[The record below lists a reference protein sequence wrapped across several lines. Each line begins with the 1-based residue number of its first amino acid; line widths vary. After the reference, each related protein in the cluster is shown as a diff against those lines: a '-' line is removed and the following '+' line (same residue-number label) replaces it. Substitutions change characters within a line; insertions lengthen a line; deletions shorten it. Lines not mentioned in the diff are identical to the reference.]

1 MICDDPKWWS
11 LLTYDGFKYHM
22 NVTDAL
28 ERFAEER
35 IKVGKED
42 KLQVNQ
48 DKAQTRQI
56 MELAWRKVHGRINWW
71 QLIMIISTAIQSI
84 PIKFWTDSF
93 VAVNLHSHHR
103 LYFYGWIK
111 NIEPAVNTVET
122 AYFCNNEG
130 SYYVDRKSVV

>member
-1 MICDDPKWWS
+1 M
-11 LLTYDGFKYHM
+11 
-22 NVTDAL
+22 
-28 ERFAEER
+28 
-35 IKVGKED
+35 
-42 KLQVNQ
+42 NQ

-84 PIKFWTDSF
+84 PVKFWTDSF

-103 LYFYGWIK
+103 LSFYGWIK
-111 NIEPAVNTVET
+111 NIAPAVNTGET

-130 SYYVDRKSVV
+130 SYYDAIFYVW